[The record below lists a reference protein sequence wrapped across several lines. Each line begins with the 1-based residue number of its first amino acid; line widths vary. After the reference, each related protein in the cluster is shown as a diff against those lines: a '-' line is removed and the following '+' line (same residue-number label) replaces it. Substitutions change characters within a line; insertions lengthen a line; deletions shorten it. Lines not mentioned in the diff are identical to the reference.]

1 MRNDNSLATILLTS
15 RLLDRLLDGAVKPF
29 KAKEFWELKEELE
42 LLKQVGQP
50 QFLLGKAA
58 DELIQIGVPQ
68 DSATRIAE
76 LLDRATAMAFELERL
91 DGSGIRVLTPFDEE
105 YPQTWLKRL
114 SQKRHEI
121 AAASERGEYPQ
132 TWLERLSRKAP
143 PVLYA
148 AGALEL
154 LNQPGVGVVGSRDV
168 SSEGQEIAKEAAERI
183 TSLGMTLVSGGARGV
198 DQLSMNAAFQAGGCV
213 VGILADSL
221 VRKLKKSDVRQ
232 AIYEG
237 QTVMCTPYNPDAP
250 FSVGNAMGRNK
261 LIYALSELTL
271 VVACEPEKGGT
282 WSGATEALKK
292 NFGRVAVWQG
302 PGEGTGNAELLELA
316 QQLGKEAIPISSI
329 EALEAAIREPATPEA
344 PDSAN
349 SEAVEP
355 DAIDTAIEPEDAAD
369 STSAAEEKQMS
380 LLLS

>member
-50 QFLLGKAA
+50 QFLLGKAE

-105 YPQTWLKRL
+105 YPK
-114 SQKRHEI
+114 
-121 AAASERGEYPQ
+121 
-132 TWLERLSRKAP
+132 TWLERLSQKAP
-143 PVLYA
+143 PLLYA

-183 TSLGMTLVSGGARGV
+183 ASLGMTLVSGGARGV
-198 DQLSMNAAFQAGGCV
+198 DQLSMNAAFETGGCV

-221 VRKLKKSDVRQ
+221 VRKIRKSDVRQ

-250 FSVGNAMGRNK
+250 FSVGTAMGRNK

-316 QQLGKEAIPISSI
+316 QQLEKEAIPISSI
-329 EALEAAIREPATPEA
+329 EALEAAIREPANLEA

-355 DAIDTAIEPEDAAD
+355 DAIDAAIEPEDAAD

>member
-15 RLLDRLLDGAVKPF
+15 RLLDGNVKPF
-29 KAKEFWELKEELE
+29 KAKEFWELKEELD
-42 LLKQVGQP
+42 LLEQVGQP
-50 QFLLGKAA
+50 QFLLGKAE
-58 DELIQIGVPQ
+58 DELIQIGVQQ

-76 LLDRATAMAFELERL
+76 LFDRATAMAFELERL

-105 YPQTWLKRL
+105 YPQTWL
-114 SQKRHEI
+114 
-121 AAASERGEYPQ
+121 
-132 TWLERLSRKAP
+132 ERLSKKAP

-148 AGALEL
+148 AGVLEL

-183 TSLGMTLVSGGARGV
+183 ASLGMTLVSGGARGV

-221 VRKLKKSDVRQ
+221 IRKIRKPDVRQ

-261 LIYALSELTL
+261 LIYALANVTL
-271 VVACEPEKGGT
+271 VVACEPDKGGT
-282 WSGATEALKK
+282 WGGAREALKGD
-292 NFGRVAVWQG
+292 FGRVAVWQG

-316 QQLGKEAIPISSI
+316 KELRKEAIPISSI
-329 EALEAAIREPATPEA
+329 EELETEIRESAIPEV

-349 SEAVEP
+349 SEVVGP
-355 DAIDTAIEPEDAAD
+355 DAIDTAIEPEDATD
-369 STSAAEEKQMS
+369 SISAAEEKQMS
-380 LLLS
+380 LSL

>member
-15 RLLDRLLDGAVKPF
+15 RLLDGAVKPF
-29 KAKEFWELKEELE
+29 KAKEFWELKQKLE
-42 LLKQVGQP
+42 LLEQVKEP
-50 QFLLGKAA
+50 QLLLGKTA
-58 DELIQIGVPQ
+58 DELIQMGVSQ

-105 YPQTWLKRL
+105 YPQ
-114 SQKRHEI
+114 I
-121 AAASERGEYPQ
+121 
-132 TWLERLSRKAP
+132 WLERLSQKAP

-148 AGALEL
+148 AGALDL
-154 LNQPGVGVVGSRDV
+154 LNQPGAGVVGSRDV
-168 SSEGQEIAKEAAERI
+168 SPEGQNVAEDVAKWVADQ
-183 TSLGMTLVSGGARGV
+183 GMTLVSGGARGV

-221 VRKLKKSDVRQ
+221 VRKIKKSDVRQ

-261 LIYALSELTL
+261 LIYALSELTF
-271 VVACEPEKGGT
+271 VVACEPDKGGT
-282 WSGATEALKK
+282 WSGATEALEK

-302 PGEGTGNAELLELA
+302 PGEGTGNAELLEQA
-316 QQLGKEAIPISSI
+316 RQQKKEAVPISSI
-329 EALEAAIREPATPEA
+329 DELEAAILEPAIPEV

-349 SEAVEP
+349 SEPAEP
-355 DAIDTAIEPEDAAD
+355 DAIDTAKEPEDAAH

-380 LLLS
+380 LSL

>member
-15 RLLDRLLDGAVKPF
+15 RLLDGPVKPF
-29 KAKEFWELKEELE
+29 KAKEFWGLKEELE
-42 LLKQVGQP
+42 PLEQVGQP

-58 DELIQIGVPQ
+58 DELIQMGVPQ

-114 SQKRHEI
+114 SK
-121 AAASERGEYPQ
+121 
-132 TWLERLSRKAP
+132 KAP

-154 LNQPGVGVVGSRDV
+154 LKQPGVGVVGSRDV
-168 SSEGQEIAKEAAERI
+168 SPEGQEIAQEAAERI

-221 VRKLKKSDVRQ
+221 IRKIRKPDVRQ

-250 FSVGNAMGRNK
+250 FSVGTAMGRNK

-302 PGEGTGNAELLELA
+302 PGEGTGNAELLELT
-316 QQLGKEAIPISSI
+316 QELGKEAIPISSI
-329 EALEAAIREPATPEA
+329 GELEAAILEPATPEV

-349 SEAVEP
+349 FEVVEP
-355 DAIDTAIEPEDAAD
+355 STIDAAIEPEDATD
-369 STSAAEEKQMS
+369 SISVEEEEQMS
-380 LLLS
+380 LSLG

>member
-15 RLLDRLLDGAVKPF
+15 RLLDGAVKPF
-29 KAKEFWELKEELE
+29 KAKEFWELKQKLE
-42 LLKQVGQP
+42 LLEQIKETR
-50 QFLLGKAA
+50 FLLGKTA
-58 DELIQIGVPQ
+58 DELIQMGVSQ

-105 YPQTWLKRL
+105 YPQTW
-114 SQKRHEI
+114 
-121 AAASERGEYPQ
+121 P
-132 TWLERLSRKAP
+132 ERLNRKVSQRPSQKAP

-168 SSEGQEIAKEAAERI
+168 SPEGQEIAQEAAERI
-183 TSLGMTLVSGGARGV
+183 ASLDMTLVSGGARGV

-221 VRKLKKSDVRQ
+221 VRKIKKSDVRQ

-261 LIYALSELTL
+261 LIYALSELTF
-271 VVACEPEKGGT
+271 VVACEPDKGGT
-282 WSGATEALKK
+282 WSGATEALEK

-302 PGEGTGNAELLELA
+302 RGEGTGNAELLEQA
-316 QQLGKEAIPISSI
+316 RQQKKEAVPISSI
-329 EALEAAIREPATPEA
+329 DELEAAILEPAIPEV

-349 SEAVEP
+349 SEPAEP
-355 DAIDTAIEPEDAAD
+355 DAIDTAKEPEDAAH

-380 LLLS
+380 LSL

>member
-15 RLLDRLLDGAVKPF
+15 RLLDAAAKPF
-29 KAKEFWELKEELE
+29 TAKEFWELKKELE
-42 LLKQVGQP
+42 LLEQIGEP
-50 QFLLGKAA
+50 QFLLGKAT
-58 DELIQIGVPQ
+58 DELIQMGVPQ
-68 DSATRIAE
+68 DSATRVVE
-76 LLDRATAMAFELERL
+76 LFDRATAMAFELERL

-105 YPQTWLKRL
+105 YPQ
-114 SQKRHEI
+114 
-121 AAASERGEYPQ
+121 A
-132 TWLERLSRKAP
+132 WLERLRGKAP

-183 TSLGMTLVSGGARGV
+183 ASLGRTLVSGGARGV

-261 LIYALSELTL
+261 LIYAMADLTL
-271 VVACEPEKGGT
+271 VVACEPGKGGT
-282 WSGATEALKK
+282 WQGAKETLEK

-302 PGEGTGNAELLELA
+302 PGEGAGNA
-316 QQLGKEAIPISSI
+316 QLKEAIPISSI
-329 EALEAAIREPATPEA
+329 EELQTAILEPADFGESEETI
-344 PDSAN
+344 DSDPA
-349 SEAVEP
+349 E
-355 DAIDTAIEPEDAAD
+355 IE
-369 STSAAEEKQMS
+369 QLS
-380 LLLS
+380 LESVAS

>member
-15 RLLDRLLDGAVKPF
+15 KLLDGAVEPF
-29 KAKEFWELKEELE
+29 KAREFWGLKEELE
-42 LLKQVGQP
+42 LLEQVGQP
-50 QFLLGKAA
+50 QFLLGKTA
-58 DELIQIGVPQ
+58 DELIQMGVPQ

-76 LLDRATAMAFELERL
+76 LFDRATAMAFELERL

-105 YPQTWLKRL
+105 YPKTWLKRL

-221 VRKLKKSDVRQ
+221 VRKIRKSDVRQ

-261 LIYALSELTL
+261 LIYALANVTL
-271 VVACEPEKGGT
+271 VVACEPDKGGT
-282 WSGATEALKK
+282 WGGAKETLKYD
-292 NFGRVAVWQG
+292 FGRVAVWQG
-302 PGEGTGNAELLELA
+302 RGEGTGNAELLKRA

-329 EALEAAIREPATPEA
+329 EELEDAIRESAIPEV
-344 PDSAN
+344 PDSVN
-349 SEAVEP
+349 SEVVEP
-355 DAIDTAIEPEDAAD
+355 SVIDTAIEPEDATD
-369 STSAAEEKQMS
+369 SISVEEEEQMS
-380 LLLS
+380 LSLG

>member
-15 RLLDRLLDGAVKPF
+15 RLLDGAVKPF
-29 KAKEFWELKEELE
+29 KAKEFWELKEELD
-42 LLKQVGQP
+42 LLEQVGQP

-68 DSATRIAE
+68 DSAPRIAE

-105 YPQTWLKRL
+105 YPK
-114 SQKRHEI
+114 
-121 AAASERGEYPQ
+121 
-132 TWLERLSRKAP
+132 TWLERLSQKAP
-143 PVLYA
+143 PLLYA

-183 TSLGMTLVSGGARGV
+183 ASLGMTLVSGGARGV
-198 DQLSMNAAFQAGGCV
+198 DQLSMNAAFQASGCV

-261 LIYALSELTL
+261 LIYALANVTL
-271 VVACEPEKGGT
+271 VVACEPDKGGT
-282 WSGATEALKK
+282 WGGAKETLKYD
-292 NFGRVAVWQG
+292 FGRVAVWRG
-302 PGEGTGNAELLELA
+302 RGEGTGNAELLKRA

-329 EALEAAIREPATPEA
+329 EELEDAIRESAIPEV
-344 PDSAN
+344 PDSVN
-349 SEAVEP
+349 SEVVEP
-355 DAIDTAIEPEDAAD
+355 SVIDTAIEPEDATD
-369 STSAAEEKQMS
+369 SISVEEEEQMS
-380 LLLS
+380 LSLG